1 VQLGEKLDPVTSSSQ
16 EDNFSPLPHMKFAWS
31 QHNQYR
37 CNEIEWNV
45 GVVSDDQHIICGS
58 NCQVSARLPTEARQQ
73 SRVTFCCDTNISLF
87 LRPELVDNATKCTG
101 VEELRHR
108 LFNGKFIA
116 NRCLSRG
123 RWKYIYFC
131 PWLYSYKSLCPNIFC
146 LFYPERSWWW
156 ALWPRIWLW
165 YISAITIQD

>member
-1 VQLGEKLDPVTSSSQ
+1 MDQQNSAGPFFTVGPVPSDPSKVLGP
-16 EDNFSPLPHMKFAWS
+16 
-31 QHNQYR
+31 
-37 CNEIEWNV
+37 CN
-45 GVVSDDQHIICGS
+45 
-58 NCQVSARLPTEARQQ
+58 TEQ

-101 VEELRHR
+101 VEHV

-131 PWLYSYKSLCPNIFC
+131 PWLYYCQG
-146 LFYPERSWWW
+146 
-156 ALWPRIWLW
+156 
-165 YISAITIQD
+165 ISSTWMGNVVYSASHTSISTDRNTLGDR